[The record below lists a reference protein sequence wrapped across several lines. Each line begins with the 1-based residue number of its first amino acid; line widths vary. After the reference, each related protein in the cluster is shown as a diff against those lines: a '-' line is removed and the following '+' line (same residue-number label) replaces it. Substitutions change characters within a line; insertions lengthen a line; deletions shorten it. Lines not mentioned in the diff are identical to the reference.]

1 MEQHFNNKKKTFLY
15 LLKRMNV
22 MRNGTLYIQ
31 HFATTTEKYKSKKKI
46 VDKNHT
52 KRTKFFDIIEINE
65 RDSIILSNW
74 NIHNA

>member
-1 MEQHFNNKKKTFLY
+1 
-15 LLKRMNV
+15 

-31 HFATTTEKYKSKKKI
+31 HFATTTTKRKSKKKF

-52 KRTKFFDIIEINE
+52 KRTNSFDIIEINE
-65 RDSIILSNW
+65 RDSTILSNW